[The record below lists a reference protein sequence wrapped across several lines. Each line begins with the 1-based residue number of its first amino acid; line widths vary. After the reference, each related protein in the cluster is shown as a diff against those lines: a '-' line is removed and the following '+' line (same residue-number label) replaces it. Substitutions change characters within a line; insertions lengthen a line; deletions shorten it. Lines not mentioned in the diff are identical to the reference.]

1 MKKHYSA
8 KPESMKDVKTYGF
21 SWIDFVTA
29 IPSPLLVVTTF
40 KANGLP
46 NACLQSWS
54 TFVGSGNEFYCIMAS
69 VNKNG
74 HMYKTVKETNELVLN
89 FPPAK
94 IYDLCTATI
103 INNGYD
109 DDEISKSGLTVEK
122 SAVVNAPMI
131 KECFLNLECQYL
143 WEKELCENSDVV
155 VMCVTVKNICIDTCL
170 FDEDSGRYSE
180 QGYIY
185 NVHYPI
191 NPDTGEGR
199 YDCLATLKRIEDTL
213 THY

>member
-1 MKKHYSA
+1 MLFRS
-8 KPESMKDVKTYGF
+8 
-21 SWIDFVTA
+21 
-29 IPSPLLVVTTF
+29 VVTSF

-54 TFVGSGNEFYCIMAS
+54 TFVGSENEFYCVMAA
-69 VNKNG
+69 VNKAG

-89 FPPAK
+89 FPSAQYFDRCAK
-94 IYDLCTATI
+94 TI
-103 INNGYD
+103 ENNGFE
-109 DDEISKSGLTVEK
+109 DDEISKSGLTAEK
-122 SAVVNAPMI
+122 ATAVNAPRI

-143 WEKELCENSDVV
+143 WEKELSEGSNDV

-170 FDEDSGRYSE
+170 FEEVSGRYSE

-185 NVHYPI
+185 NVHYPV
-191 NPDTGEGR
+191 NPETGEGG
-199 YDCLATLKRIEDTL
+199 YDCLATLKRIENTI